1 MRNGARRFFLRW
13 RVQWWVL
20 AIYGLAVGVG
30 AVALPPL
37 VAAESGALPTV
48 SKQGPEPELESKP
61 DSLPRQTAYLILLK
75 GEVNDRL
82 ARHVLDGL
90 ERATAAGAQAVIIE
104 IDTFGG
110 ELDAAVQMRDAL
122 LDLPLETIAFINKR
136 AISAGALVALATHEI
151 VMAPGATIG
160 AATPVRVTWRGT
172 EPAGEKAISYFRK
185 EMKATA
191 ESREHPGELA
201 EAMVDPDVVVSGVV
215 EKGKLLTLTT
225 REALELRL
233 ATAEHG
239 NLERLLSAFQL
250 TLPSESQAE
259 AQRAAEQS
267 RASRWW
273 GQVRAWQGWVIAG
286 LGLLMAEMMLP
297 GFFILWF
304 GVGALVA
311 SLLAYLG
318 VPWGIQVAVFLG
330 SSSLLLVFSR
340 TIFRTK
346 FLRSPQTVRTNVEA
360 LKGRPGIVLSP
371 IEGSVKPGLVKVGG
385 EDWSA
390 VCEEETQITK
400 GANVEVLEVV
410 GNKVRVKTI

>member
-1 MRNGARRFFLRW
+1 M
-13 RVQWWVL
+13 
-20 AIYGLAVGVG
+20 
-30 AVALPPL
+30 
-37 VAAESGALPTV
+37 
-48 SKQGPEPELESKP
+48 
-61 DSLPRQTAYLILLK
+61 
-75 GEVNDRL
+75 
-82 ARHVLDGL
+82 
-90 ERATAAGAQAVIIE
+90 
-104 IDTFGG
+104 
-110 ELDAAVQMRDAL
+110 
-122 LDLPLETIAFINKR
+122 
-136 AISAGALVALATHEI
+136 
-151 VMAPGATIG
+151 
-160 AATPVRVTWRGT
+160 
-172 EPAGEKAISYFRK
+172 
-185 EMKATA
+185 
-191 ESREHPGELA
+191 A

-400 GANVEVLEVV
+400 GAKVEVLEVV